1 MSDRSN
7 LKARHA
13 AVANAL
19 ANQRLEGLEP
29 ESKVVLDLQRF
40 ARGECDIKTV
50 LKNFKARIPVAK
62 YSDSGKDPYTYPDCD
77 VLRNNLGLKDQA
89 QLDTMESSFAA
100 IRAAELAVDPIVG
113 KFDLAHLQETT
124 TAAPSVWGV

>member
-50 LKNFKARIPVAK
+50 LKNFKARIARGEVF
-62 YSDSGKDPYTYPDCD
+62 
-77 VLRNNLGLKDQA
+77 R
-89 QLDTMESSFAA
+89 
-100 IRAAELAVDPIVG
+100 
-113 KFDLAHLQETT
+113 
-124 TAAPSVWGV
+124 